1 MSSAMPNTS
10 LYVKNINSKVKKPE
24 LRRQLY
30 SLFGSYGKVLDV
42 VATRAD
48 GMRGQAFVVFRDL
61 QSATAALRA
70 LDGFE
75 FYEKPLKLEYARTR
89 SKATV
94 VAEHGEEALLRPDLI
109 YKNADGTAIGG
120 RVTFSNAQGD
130 AQAQERKRLRDESGS
145 SIAPTNSAVEP
156 LRSNS
161 NATDVRPS
169 KAARTEPIPD
179 SESHHAQM
187 HNQNGVEKADDD
199 DDDDDGMCFRTWT
212 HAKQLWKLETQTR
225 TIEHYG
231 PWLNSYH
238 GCCCKHNRLCRSF
251 LESPP
256 MIPTYSSLLWNEIVF
271 TKPAISL
278 DTFVCP

>member
-1 MSSAMPNTS
+1 MGSGKKGGSQLAQLRSGLRDAGITGSNSKKGKRNDRDDSRVGQYRAQQRRKRLEALMTNLNAFDERVASSKNQALGAKIKGASGRPANAKSSSIQQRRERLLPEYQNRHHSSSFHDRRFGEYNPHMSLEDKMLKRFTHERMHRTPKTSNTS
-10 LYVKNINSKVKKPE
+10 LFDLNDDDDADLTLTHYGQSLSGMDE
-24 LRRQLY
+24 L
-30 SLFGSYGKVLDV
+30 
-42 VATRAD
+42 
-48 GMRGQAFVVFRDL
+48 
-61 QSATAALRA
+61 
-70 LDGFE
+70 
-75 FYEKPLKLEYARTR
+75 P
-89 SKATV
+89 
-94 VAEHGEEALLRPDLI
+94 
-109 YKNADGTAIGG
+109 
-120 RVTFSNAQGD
+120 
-130 AQAQERKRLRDESGS
+130 
-145 SIAPTNSAVEP
+145 
-156 LRSNS
+156 
-161 NATDVRPS
+161 DVRL
-169 KAARTEPIPD
+169 
-179 SESHHAQM
+179 
-187 HNQNGVEKADDD
+187 DD